1 MLPLNQ
7 SNMFFP
13 APDSESGEKVPL
25 HLAALCPPRVACP
38 TVGPT
43 GLCSL
48 SGSLRDST
56 DDERPSLS
64 STRQTNTQIKRRI
77 PTARQQSPSGRSGR
91 EAERGERPSSDD
103 SVYLD
108 SELSE
113 ADLMYQDQPGS
124 GESDS
129 DHSFNSALSEHES
142 LVSVVIHGPD
152 RAQHLQDLPQPP
164 GSLWAPS
171 PGP

>member
-1 MLPLNQ
+1 MEQLRTAPVLLTFLVKSHVKDLNSLHLCSGPINKYLLLNIIFQIKFSEGADERSRCFSTEVLPLNQ

-13 APDSESGEKVPL
+13 APDSESGVKVPL

-64 STRQTNTQIKRRI
+64 STRQTNAQIKRRI

-103 SVYLD
+103 SVYMD
-108 SELSE
+108 SEL
-113 ADLMYQDQPGS
+113 
-124 GESDS
+124 
-129 DHSFNSALSEHES
+129 
-142 LVSVVIHGPD
+142 
-152 RAQHLQDLPQPP
+152 R
-164 GSLWAPS
+164 
-171 PGP
+171 

>member
-1 MLPLNQ
+1 MEQLRTAPVLLTFLVKSHVKDLNSLHIIFQIKFSEGADERSRCFSTEVLPLNQ

-25 HLAALCPPRVACP
+25 HLAALCPPRGACP

-64 STRQTNTQIKRRI
+64 STRQTNTLKRRI

-108 SELSE
+108 SEL
-113 ADLMYQDQPGS
+113 
-124 GESDS
+124 
-129 DHSFNSALSEHES
+129 
-142 LVSVVIHGPD
+142 
-152 RAQHLQDLPQPP
+152 R
-164 GSLWAPS
+164 
-171 PGP
+171 